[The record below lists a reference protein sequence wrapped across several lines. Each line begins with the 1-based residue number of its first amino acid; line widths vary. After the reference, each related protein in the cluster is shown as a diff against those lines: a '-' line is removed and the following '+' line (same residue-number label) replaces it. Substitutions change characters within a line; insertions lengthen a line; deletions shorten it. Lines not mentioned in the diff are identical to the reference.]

1 MKGKEFRVIELFS
14 TPLMEVKVNLDEN
27 KILNILKNLKYKPSY
42 LPETYISKSNKIL
55 ENKQLKKEKN
65 IFKDCIQKYLD
76 VLSYNKEFKILNSWS
91 TKTEINAASQPHV
104 HKNTWMSAVY
114 YPESN
119 DGFSISFI
127 RNMLDNY
134 FFHLEYENNYNKYS
148 NTEWV
153 VKPNKDILLIFPSNL
168 QHKINLNTS
177 DKTRYSISFNILP
190 VGVFNKG
197 ADIETTYE

>member
-1 MKGKEFRVIELFS
+1 MKEKEFRVVELFS

-27 KILNILKNLKYKPSY
+27 KILNILKNLKYKSSY
-42 LPETYISKSNKIL
+42 LPQTYISKSNKIL

-65 IFKDCIQKYLD
+65 IFKDCIKKYLD

-91 TKTEINAASQPHV
+91 TKTEINAASQPHL
-104 HKNTWMSAVY
+104 HKNTWISAVY

-127 RNMLDNY
+127 RNLLDNY
-134 FFHLEYENNYNKYS
+134 FFHLEYENSYNKYS

-153 VKPNKDILLIFPSNL
+153 VKPNKDTLLIFPSNL

-177 DKTRYSISFNILP
+177 DKTRYSLAFNVTP

-197 ADIETTYE
+197 SDIEITYE

>member
-1 MKGKEFRVIELFS
+1 
-14 TPLMEVKVNLDEN
+14 
-27 KILNILKNLKYKPSY
+27 
-42 LPETYISKSNKIL
+42 
-55 ENKQLKKEKN
+55 
-65 IFKDCIQKYLD
+65 
-76 VLSYNKEFKILNSWS
+76 
-91 TKTEINAASQPHV
+91 
-104 HKNTWMSAVY
+104 
-114 YPESN
+114 
-119 DGFSISFI
+119 
-127 RNMLDNY
+127 MLDNY

-177 DKTRYSISFNILP
+177 DRTRYSLSFNILP

>member
-1 MKGKEFRVIELFS
+1 MKKKEFRVVELFS

-27 KILNILKNLKYKPSY
+27 KILNILKNLKYKTAY
-42 LPETYISKSNKIL
+42 LPKTYISKSNKIL
-55 ENKQLKKEKN
+55 EDKQFKKEKN
-65 IFKDCIQKYLD
+65 IFKDCIQKYLN
-76 VLSYNKEFKILNSWS
+76 VISYNKKFKILNSWS
-91 TKTEINAASQPHV
+91 TRTESNGASQPHL
-104 HKNTWMSAVY
+104 HKNTWISAVY

-127 RNMLDNY
+127 RNLLDNY

-153 VKPNKDILLIFPSNL
+153 VKPNKDTLLIFPSNL

-177 DKTRYSISFNILP
+177 DKTRYSLSFNVNP

-197 ADIETTYE
+197 LDIEITYE